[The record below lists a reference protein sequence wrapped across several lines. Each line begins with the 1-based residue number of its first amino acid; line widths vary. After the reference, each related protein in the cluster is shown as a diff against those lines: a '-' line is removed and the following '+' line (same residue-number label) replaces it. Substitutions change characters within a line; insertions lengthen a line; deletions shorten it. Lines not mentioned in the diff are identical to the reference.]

1 MELVGG
7 GAMPKKEEGDVDAD
21 EDAKSP
27 KMSVDERAAEATKR
41 VAFERSARCVRWAG
55 VTVIVRG
62 LGNR

>member
-1 MELVGG
+1 MELVGSL

-41 VAFERSARCVRWAG
+41 VAFD
-55 VTVIVRG
+55 TRG
-62 LGNR
+62 ACGGRG